1 MANDVEAE
9 ILALEERRLH
19 AITTG
24 QLDGFADLFTDNFL
38 QVHANGRIDDK
49 AGNLAREN
57 GTPRRIDPRRPAVRI
72 IGDVGILTGEMT
84 YRIGEGA
91 EEVANRLYVTQVV
104 TKCADGQWRFVSV
117 QATKIAPA

>member
-1 MANDVEAE
+1 MANDIEADV
-9 ILALEERRLH
+9 LALEEKRLH

-24 QLDGFADLFTDNFL
+24 QLDGFADLFTENFL

-57 GTPRRIDPRRPAVRI
+57 GTPRRIDPRNPTVRI
-72 IGDVGILTGEMT
+72 LGDVAILTGEMT

-91 EEVANRLYVTQVV
+91 EEVANHLYVTQVA
-104 TKCADGQWRFVSV
+104 TKCSDGQWRFVSV
-117 QATKIAPA
+117 QATKIAQA